1 MEILETNKK
10 TWTIGDR
17 HYHCKLVNV
26 KDLCRIDDN
35 TNADEKVAMMALL
48 NDRIPKEGMLHPLIV
63 TDKDVVM
70 WKRHTHK
77 ISPEAKYVIW
87 YGNNRYQYAIENG
100 YDMIDCLILNHSI
113 LNIRDELCNQMNI
126 KTRANEINSN
136 KWLKEGRKLLEQSKN
151 IT

>member
-35 TNADEKVAMMALL
+35 TNEDEKVAMMALL

-63 TDKDVVM
+63 TDKDVTM

-77 ISPEAKYVIW
+77 MLPEAKYVIW

-136 KWLKEGRKLLEQSKN
+136 KWLKEGQKLLEQSKN

>member
-35 TNADEKVAMMALL
+35 TNEDEKVAMMALL

-63 TDKDVVM
+63 TDKDVTM

-77 ISPEAKYVIW
+77 MLPEAKYVIW

-100 YDMIDCLILNHSI
+100 YDMIDCLILNHST
-113 LNIRDELCNQMNI
+113 LHIRDELCRQMNI

-136 KWLKEGRKLLEQSKN
+136 KWLKEGQKLLEQSKN

>member
-35 TNADEKVAMMALL
+35 TNEDEKVAMMALL

-77 ISPEAKYVIW
+77 MLPEAKYVIW
-87 YGNNRYQYAIENG
+87 YGNNRYQYAIEND

-113 LNIRDELCNQMNI
+113 LHIRDELCNQMNI

-136 KWLKEGRKLLEQSKN
+136 KWLKEGQKLLEQSKN